1 MPKDLILA
9 ETARYDEMNK
19 VVTLH
24 LEGRNPSWIA
34 KNLGVQRKDVL
45 NYIDEFKQIAK
56 DDSLLRARAQ
66 EVVHEF
72 DQQHNRII
80 SSLWEVVEEAE
91 QASDGLKTRATALK
105 SLSDISAKRV
115 EVLQKSGLLSDAA
128 LGDEMAEIEEKQE
141 KLVAILRE
149 VTAHCNKC
157 KTEVS
162 RRLAAAT
169 GKVEPI
175 NVIEVQDN

>member
-9 ETARYDEMNK
+9 EQHHYDEMHK
-19 VVTLH
+19 IVTLH
-24 LEGRNPSWIA
+24 LEGRNPTWIA
-34 KNLGVQRKDVL
+34 KNTGVARKDVL
-45 NYIDEFKQIAK
+45 NYIQEFKQIAK
-56 DDSLLRARAQ
+56 DDDLLRARAQ

-80 SSLWEVVEEAE
+80 ASLWEVVADAE
-91 QASDGLKTRATALK
+91 QADDLKTRATALK
-105 SLSDISAKRV
+105 NLSDISAKRV

-128 LGDEMAEIEEKQE
+128 LGDEMAELEEKQE
-141 KLVAILRE
+141 KLIAILRD

-157 KTEVS
+157 KMEVA
-162 RRLAAAT
+162 RRLADAT

-175 NVIEVQDN
+175 VVVQEQ

>member
-1 MPKDLILA
+1 MAKDMVLA
-9 ETARYDEMNK
+9 EQARYDEMHK

-24 LEGRNPSWIA
+24 LEGRNPTWIA
-34 KNLGVQRKDVL
+34 RNTKLARKDVL

-56 DDSLLRARAQ
+56 DDDLLRARAA

-72 DQQHNRII
+72 DGQHNRII
-80 SSLWEVVEEAE
+80 AELWDVVEEAT
-91 QASDGLKTRATALK
+91 DKNDLKTRATALK
-105 SLSDISAKRV
+105 SLSDITAKRV

-128 LGDEMAEIEEKQE
+128 LGDEMAEVEEKQE
-141 KLVAILRE
+141 QLVAILRD

-157 KTEVS
+157 KTEVA
-162 RRLAAAT
+162 RRLTAIT

-175 NVIEVQDN
+175 SVVDIS

>member
-1 MPKDLILA
+1 MTALA
-9 ETARYDEMNK
+9 LRDDEPDK
-19 VVTLH
+19 VHEVIKYH
-24 LEGRNPSWIA
+24 LEGRNATWIA
-34 KNLGVQRKDVL
+34 KNTGVARKDVL
-45 NYIDEFKQIAK
+45 NYVEQFKSVAK
-56 DDSLLRARAQ
+56 DDDLLRARAQ

-72 DQQHNRII
+72 DGQHNRII
-80 SSLWEVVEEAE
+80 SELWDVVEEAT
-91 QASDGLKTRATALK
+91 DKNDLKTRATALK

-157 KTEVS
+157 KVEVA
-162 RRLAAAT
+162 RRLADVT

-175 NVIEVQDN
+175 TIVEPE